1 MVLGVWSMDFN
12 NGDGINGITTL
23 PLFLQHHMCIF
34 SVSHSYLMIC
44 GESVYFSAV
53 YVFHFLFNM
62 HEFNFKTIVGK
73 GWKDWTEGPKKSR
86 KSRLI
91 GFGLRILT
99 SYQELGFSD

>member
-1 MVLGVWSMDFN
+1 MSWFN
-12 NGDGINGITTL
+12 DLAGQAEKLLTKIDQNAAEI
-23 PLFLQHHMCIF
+23 LQ
-34 SVSHSYLMIC
+34 S
-44 GESVYFSAV
+44 ESDEGLASA
-53 YVFHFLFNM
+53 M
-62 HEFNFKTIVGK
+62 TK